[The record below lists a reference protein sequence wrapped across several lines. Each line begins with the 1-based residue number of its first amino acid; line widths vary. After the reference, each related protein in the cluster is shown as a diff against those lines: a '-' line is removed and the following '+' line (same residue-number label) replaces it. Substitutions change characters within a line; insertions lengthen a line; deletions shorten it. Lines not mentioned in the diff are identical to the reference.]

1 MKVKKK
7 IKYVML
13 VIYLFPVTLF
23 WLVSQFLVTVGEV
36 LKVFGK
42 VAIAKFYAI
51 LQDTPNQLE
60 LGVLIVAC
68 TVVAN
73 NVTKQ
78 QNDRDNCYQKKKN
91 PNPNQINPKTKQPRG
106 QDIT

>member
-1 MKVKKK
+1 M
-7 IKYVML
+7 
-13 VIYLFPVTLF
+13 
-23 WLVSQFLVTVGEV
+23 SQFLVTVGEV

-78 QNDRDNCYQKKKN
+78 QMTETIVTKKKKPKPK
-91 PNPNQINPKTKQPRG
+91 PNKPQNQTTKRTG
-106 QDIT
+106 HYLTFLGTL